1 MTLDL
6 IASILAVTIRA
17 GTSLVYATIGEI
29 YTERSGVLNLGL
41 EGTMLM
47 GAVCGFA
54 GAYHTGS
61 VWWGLVAAMVVGG
74 LMSLI
79 HAVLTVSL
87 RADQVVSGLALT
99 IFGIG
104 LSSFLGQRLGPA
116 GKPLVGL
123 IGPRFERL
131 PIPILEDIPVLG
143 RALFQQDLLVYMMYI
158 LVPLASLYL
167 YRTRPGLHLRS
178 VGESPQTADAK
189 GISVYRVRYLYT
201 IIGGMLVGL
210 GGAHLSLS
218 YTPGW
223 TENLTGGRGWI
234 AVALVIFATWDPVR
248 AVLGALIFGGINAI
262 QFRMQA
268 AGTTIPAAFLAM
280 LPYAFTI
287 FVLVLIT
294 WLESIRKRVGA
305 PAALGVPYVRGER
318 KS

>member
-1 MTLDL
+1 MTEVL

-29 YTERSGVLNLGL
+29 YSERSGVLNLGL

-47 GAVCGFA
+47 GALGGFA
-54 GAYHTGS
+54 TAYHTGN
-61 VWWGLVAAMVVGG
+61 VWAGVGAAMLIGAA
-74 LMSLI
+74 MSLI
-79 HAVLTVSL
+79 HAILTVTL

-99 IFGIG
+99 IFGTG
-104 LSSFLGQRLGPA
+104 LSSFLGQRLGPG

-123 IGPRFERL
+123 VGPRFERVNVPGLSDL
-131 PIPILEDIPVLG
+131 PILG
-143 RALFQQDLLVYMMYI
+143 RALFQQDLLVYIMI
-158 LVPLASLYL
+158 FVVPLAAFWLYK
-167 YRTRPGLHLRS
+167 TRPGLHLRA

-189 GISVYRVRYLYT
+189 GINVYKIRYLYT
-201 IIGGMLVGL
+201 MFGGALVGL

-234 AVALVIFATWDPVR
+234 AVALVIFATWDPGR
-248 AVLGALIFGGINAI
+248 AVLGALVFGGINAI

-268 AGTTIPAAFLAM
+268 AGTTIPAAFLGM
-280 LPYAFTI
+280 LPYVFTI
-287 FVLVLIT
+287 VVLTLIT
-294 WLESIRKRVGA
+294 GLESLRKRGGP
-305 PAALGVPYVRGER
+305 PAALGLPYVRGER